1 MRKVTLNKLQII
13 LSLKLLLLFTYMAIT
28 TEVRSGEIPVPQK
41 LTVAAIDWCPQIC
54 SSKDRPGYVI
64 EIIKAVFSGEKYQLQ
79 IDYFPWS
86 RAIRNVTLGQYDA
99 LLSPAKKEAPHL
111 VFPLKAVGSQ
121 RMCFF
126 VKESSN
132 WKYEGPKSLK
142 GVSIGI
148 AADTSIEELNGYIVK
163 HPEQFQFQP
172 YHERFVKQNALKL
185 LKGRMDTFIFTLNT
199 TQYTL
204 KNENLDGKVKNAGCT
219 SKAPIYM
226 AFTPNLSKKT
236 FINGGVEYFD
246 KRMSK
251 LAKEGT
257 IEKILKKYKIE

>member
-1 MRKVTLNKLQII
+1 MRKVTLIKLQATAM
-13 LSLKLLLLFTYMAIT
+13 LKLLLLFTFIAIT
-28 TEVRSGEIPVPQK
+28 TVVRSSEMPGPQK

-64 EIIKAVFSGEKYQLQ
+64 EIIKEVFSGEKYQLQ

-86 RAIRNVTLGQYDA
+86 RAIRNVTSGQYDA

-111 VFPLKAVGSQ
+111 VYPLKAVGSQ

-132 WKYEGPKSLK
+132 WKYEGAESLK

-148 AADTSIEELNGYIVK
+148 ATDTSIEELNGYMSK

-199 TQYTL
+199 TQHTL

-219 SKAPIYM
+219 SKASIYM
-226 AFTPNLSKKT
+226 AFTPNLSKQT
-236 FINGGVEYFD
+236 LINGGVAYFD

-251 LAKEGT
+251 LTKEGT